1 MFILLI
7 LIALLLFGNL
17 LLLGGILFAMRTGFN
32 EVIRGL
38 EVVANRDGRQ

>member
-1 MFILLI
+1 MFVLLI
-7 LIALLLFGNL
+7 LIAFLLFGNL

-38 EVVANRDGRQ
+38 EVVAGRTERQ